1 MVPSVCSTTDYL
13 YFIMFSQKYQSYAQD
28 LSIYFTEVMAMDK
41 WLEQTPEVFVFLTA
55 VILLFVVGRLFL
67 SPFRTAILLAGNG
80 MLGILSL
87 VICQLLSIGTGFN
100 IALNGVTLAVC
111 TLLGIPG
118 AAALAFIQWLGI

>member
-1 MVPSVCSTTDYL
+1 
-13 YFIMFSQKYQSYAQD
+13 
-28 LSIYFTEVMAMDK
+28 MDK